1 MVSPS
6 TSLTLT
12 ANSLVLAT
20 VPVPEIV
27 EFVIETSDPP
37 LTINPLV
44 LRALITRNSGEVINA
59 CIDTIIKNSGGL
71 AVEIILVDNNS
82 SDGTFEAVNKIKY
95 SGLHIYQNTENT
107 GFTKAMNQAI
117 KYSTGKN
124 IFLLNPDTMLKGGVI
139 EALNNFLNAS
149 AEYGACAPLMLNE
162 EGTLQYSVRN
172 FPDYLKMFW
181 EFSLLAY
188 IFPKSGI
195 FGSWKM
201 KYFTF
206 DKDSDVNQPMAAALM
221 VKRETFDAI
230 GIMDEQFNMFFSDV
244 DLCKRIIDS
253 GKKIR
258 LLTSPKI
265 IHKHGESIYKDR
277 VRMIKVWNKDCI
289 KYFRKFHNNA
299 VLLLWL
305 KINLK
310 ISEIIRIIYYKIS
323 NS

>member
-1 MVSPS
+1 MIDVS
-6 TSLTLT
+6 
-12 ANSLVLAT
+12 VL
-20 VPVPEIV
+20 IV
-27 EFVIETSDPP
+27 TW
-37 LTINPLV
+37 
-44 LRALITRNSGEVINA
+44 NSGEVINA
-59 CIDTIIKNSGGL
+59 CIDTIIKNSVGL
-71 AVEIILVDNNS
+71 PVEIIIVDNNS
-82 SDGTFEAVNKIKY
+82 SDNTFDTINKIKY
-95 SGLHIYQNTENT
+95 SDLHTYQNRENT
-107 GFTKAMNQAI
+107 GFTRAMNQAI

-124 IFLLNPDTMLKGGVI
+124 ILLLNPDTILKSGVI
-139 EALNNFLNAS
+139 EALNDFLNSS

-162 EGTLQYSVRN
+162 EGTLQYSVRS

-188 IFPKSGI
+188 IFPKSKI

-201 KYFTF
+201 QYFAY
-206 DKDSDVNQPMAAALM
+206 DKDTDVNQPMAAALM
-221 VKRETFDAI
+221 VKRETVEAI

-258 LLTSPKI
+258 LLTAPKI

-289 KYFRKFHNNA
+289 KYFRKFHNNP

>member
-1 MVSPS
+1 MIDVS
-6 TSLTLT
+6 
-12 ANSLVLAT
+12 VL
-20 VPVPEIV
+20 IV
-27 EFVIETSDPP
+27 TW
-37 LTINPLV
+37 
-44 LRALITRNSGEVINA
+44 NSGEVINA
-59 CIDTIIKNSGGL
+59 CIDTIIKNSVGL
-71 AVEIILVDNNS
+71 PVEIIIVDNHS
-82 SDGTFEAVNKIKY
+82 SDGTFEAANKIKY
-95 SGLHIYQNTENT
+95 NDLHTYQNRENT
-107 GFTKAMNQAI
+107 GFTRAMNQAI

-124 IFLLNPDTMLKGGVI
+124 ILLLNPDTILKSGVI
-139 EALNNFLNAS
+139 EALNDFLNSS

-162 EGTLQYSVRN
+162 EGTLQYSVRS

-188 IFPKSGI
+188 IFPKSKI

-201 KYFTF
+201 QYFAY
-206 DKDSDVNQPMAAALM
+206 DKDTDVNQPMAAALM
-221 VKRETFDAI
+221 VKRETVEAI

-258 LLTSPKI
+258 LLTAPKI

-289 KYFRKFHNNA
+289 KYFRKFHNNP